1 MLTSLPSCRR
11 LLAAVSPFAIALATP
26 ALAADITEAE
36 KQEARATLT
45 EIVSIR
51 TAEGH
56 GQLPRIA
63 QTLASKL
70 TAAGFDEEDIQII
83 ELDKGD
89 EKIAALVVRYE
100 GSDPSLKPIAVL
112 GHMDVVDALAENW
125 ESDPFVPVV
134 REGYLYGRGAV
145 DNKAGI
151 AAVTTTFARLK
162 RSGFQPERTL
172 LIAFSGDEE
181 TGMTTT
187 RALTQ
192 HPWVK
197 EAEFALNSD
206 AGSGEVENGKYTFN
220 IQSAE
225 KTFATYFVSASNR
238 GGHSSAPRPDN
249 AIYDLARALLEIEE
263 LEFPVQFNEITRGT
277 VSRLAEDTPGEAGA
291 ALKTLLTNPTNEAA
305 RETLKA
311 YPQYTNILW
320 TTCVA
325 TMLQAGNAENALP
338 QNATATVN
346 CRIFPGTAVT
356 EVQATLAQAIGNDSI
371 KITVDGEPMES
382 PVSPIR
388 PELFSLL
395 REAVHANY
403 PGATIEPSM
412 SAGGTDGREFRS
424 AGIPT
429 YGAGSLALR
438 RPEDSRAHGTDERV
452 PLEAFDKELNYW
464 DTLLRA
470 VSRAGAAG

>member
-1 MLTSLPSCRR
+1 MMTCFPGRR
-11 LLAAVSPFAIALATP
+11 QLLVAVAPFVIAFATP
-26 ALAADITEAE
+26 ALCADISEAD
-36 KQEARATLT
+36 KQEARATLA
-45 EIVSIR
+45 EIVAIR
-51 TAEGH
+51 TAEGY
-56 GQLPRIA
+56 GQLPRMA

-70 TAAGFDEEDIQII
+70 MTAGFAAEDIQII
-83 ELDKGD
+83 EMDKGD
-89 EKIAALVVRYE
+89 EKIAGLVVRYQ
-100 GSDPSLKPIAVL
+100 GSDPRLKPIAIL

-125 ESDPFVPVV
+125 ESDPFVPVE

-151 AAVTTTFARLK
+151 AAVTTSFARLK

-181 TGMTTT
+181 TGMTST
-187 RALTQ
+187 RALTK

-206 AGSGEVENGKYTFN
+206 AGSGEVADGKYTFS

-225 KTFATYFVSASNR
+225 KTFATFFVSSSNR

-277 VSRLAEDTPGEAGA
+277 VSRLAKATPGEAGA
-291 ALKTLLTNPTNEAA
+291 ALKALLSDPTNEAA

-311 YPQYTNILW
+311 HPQYTNILS

-325 TMLQAGNAENALP
+325 TMLDAGNAENALP

-346 CRIFPGTAVT
+346 CRIFPGTKVSEIQAV
-356 EVQATLAQAIGNDSI
+356 LAEAIDNERI
-371 KITVDGEPMES
+371 EITVDGEPMES

-388 PELFSLL
+388 PQMFSLL

-438 RPEDSRAHGTDERV
+438 RPEDSRAHGIDERV